1 MSTEGSRPVE
11 SGLVDF
17 HNHVIPGVDD
27 GAQDLEQSRFALER
41 LRESGVTTVIATPHL
56 DGSLTM
62 RPGALAE
69 RLEQLDVG
77 WRALREMAALE
88 FPEMTLGRG
97 VELMLNTPAPDL
109 SDERVRL
116 CGGEFLLMEFPYM
129 TVPPQSVQAV
139 SDLRMKG
146 WRPVIAHPERYYG
159 LDAALELPGE
169 WRRCGALL
177 QVNAGSIV
185 GRYGDDAR
193 RIAHE
198 LLGRGW
204 VDYIASDYHARGRTS
219 IRSARAHLIEL
230 GGEEQVELLMRVNPS
245 RLVAG
250 EAPLPVAPL
259 RVKRGLWSR
268 IAKVF
273 R

>member
-1 MSTEGSRPVE
+1 MSSEASRPQMT
-11 SGLVDF
+11 GLVDF

-27 GAQDLEQSRFALER
+27 GAQDIEQARAALER
-41 LRESGVTTVIATPHL
+41 LRDSGVTTLVATPHL
-56 DGSLTM
+56 DGSLTT
-62 RPGALAE
+62 RPDALAE
-69 RLEQLDVG
+69 RLEEIDAG
-77 WRALREMAALE
+77 WRALKEMAEIE

-97 VELMLNTPAPDL
+97 VELMLNTPSPDL

-139 SDLRMKG
+139 SELRMKG
-146 WRPVIAHPERYYG
+146 WRPVIAHPERYVG
-159 LDAALELPGE
+159 LDAKLELPGE
-169 WRRCGALL
+169 WRRCGGHL
-177 QVNAGSIV
+177 QVNAGSLV
-185 GRYGDDAR
+185 GRYGDEAR
-193 RIAHE
+193 RVAHE
-198 LLGRGW
+198 LLARGW
-204 VDYIASDYHARGRTS
+204 VDYIASDYHSRGRTA
-219 IRSARAHLIEL
+219 IRSARAQLGEL
-230 GGEEQVELLMRVNPS
+230 GGEEQADLLMRVNPA

-259 RVKRGLWSR
+259 NVRRGLWSR